1 MLMLCVLLLKMIE
14 HPKVPPL
21 IEKKRKNQWLESP
34 TGTLPPFPSD
44 LSRFGARGGVCTCP

>member
-21 IEKKRKNQWLESP
+21 IEKKEKISGWKAPQAHCH
-34 TGTLPPFPSD
+34 PFP
-44 LSRFGARGGVCTCP
+44 VT